1 MPYVGRK
8 LNAGGVSG
16 LRNKAEWREAVAA
29 HFPMRETFSRAKE
42 NGESIS
48 KVKGMCIINIIP
60 NTFMFKTSFAYY
72 W

>member
-1 MPYVGRK
+1 M
-8 LNAGGVSG
+8 LAEAGG

-48 KVKGMCIINIIP
+48 KVKGMCIINIIH